1 MVLIQDS
8 IQSWGETTAKI
19 NKQGARKFMQSEHL
33 STAVTKRPED
43 ENLGLLANIA
53 YGFQHVLTMYGGI
66 IAVPLIVGQ
75 AAGLGSAEIGLLIAA
90 SLFIGGLA
98 TVLQTLGIPFFGCQ
112 LPLVQGVSF
121 ASVATIV
128 AIVTAGG
135 GLPSVFGAVIA
146 ASLIGLLITPI
157 FSKII
162 RFFPPLV
169 TGAVITTIGL
179 TLMPVAARW
188 AMGGNMKSP
197 DYEVAWLW

>member
-1 MVLIQDS
+1 MDIKS
-8 IQSWGETTAKI
+8 TSQSTLA
-19 NKQGARKFMQSEHL
+19 
-33 STAVTKRPED
+33 RPED
-43 ENLGLLANIA
+43 ENLGLVANIA

-75 AAGLGSAEIGLLIAA
+75 AAGLGPSEIGLLIAA

-98 TVLQTLGIPFFGCQ
+98 TLLQTMGVPFFGCQ

-128 AIVTAGG
+128 AIVTSGG
-135 GLPSVFGAVIA
+135 GLPAVFGAVIA
-146 ASLIGLLITPI
+146 AAALGFLITPI
-157 FSKII
+157 FSQII

-169 TGAVITTIGL
+169 TGTVITTIGL

-188 AMGGNMKSP
+188 AMGGSSCTLGNGR
-197 DYEVAWLW
+197 